1 MKKHYS
7 LILLAVLLSAA
18 TMSYANQTVKLR
30 VQVPAQ
36 TVVCYA
42 TGGFNGWN

>member
-42 TGGFNGWN
+42 TGGFN